1 MKKQGMGVI
10 MYEKNYVVKEKIMR
24 DIIENRKMVAYLIKN
39 DFRMKYAGSLFGII
53 WAFVQPIVTILIYW
67 FVFQVGFH
75 SSDVNETPFVLW
87 LMAGLIPWFFFSE
100 SVVSASNC
108 FAEYSYLVKKV
119 VFNIDILP
127 IVKVASSLYVHLF
140 FIAIMLILYAV
151 SGCFPGIIA
160 VQILYYVVCTIA
172 LVLSIVYFTAAIA
185 VFFKDTMQIIN
196 IMMNIGVWLTP
207 IMWQIT
213 TLSEKMI
220 YLFSLNPVFYIV
232 EGYRDTLIVG
242 RWFFEKPVYTLY
254 FWGVIAVMAWV
265 SKKIYK
271 RLKPHF
277 SDSL

>member
-1 MKKQGMGVI
+1 
-10 MYEKNYVVKEKIMR
+10 MR

-39 DFRMKYAGSLFGII
+39 DFKMKYAGSLFGII
-53 WAFVQPIVTILIYW
+53 WAFVQPIITILIYW

-75 SSDVNETPFVLW
+75 SSDVNGTPFVLW

-127 IVKVASSLYVHLF
+127 MVKVASSLYVHLF
-140 FIAIMLILYAV
+140 FIALMLVLYTV

-160 VQILYYVVCTIA
+160 VQLLYYAACTIA

-196 IMMNIGVWLTP
+196 IAMSVGVWLTP
-207 IMWQIT
+207 IMWQIQMLPQQLIT
-213 TLSEKMI
+213 I
-220 YLFSLNPVFYIV
+220 FSLNPMFYIV
-232 EGYRDTLIVG
+232 EGYRDTLIEG

-254 FWGVIAVMAWV
+254 FWGFVVVMAWI